1 MAEIAPWLIPE
12 TEQPP
17 ADSNIAPWLQSEEKP
32 GIAKDIAK
40 TAAPSVLR
48 GSLALISTP
57 RTISDMTGAGINW
70 LANKIAPQAVAD
82 VANKFHEWDGGE
94 TGKLLNN
101 AFPPYEKMKGDVEK
115 DITGPLYEAK
125 TTPGKVVQTGLEVAP
140 SLLAGGE
147 GALPTLVK
155 ALGAGVGSEG
165 AGTAAHAVS
174 DYLPTW
180 AEPVARGV
188 GGLLGGTFGPSTARR
203 AVTPLPMSAEQEAT
217 VAALKA
223 EHPDLNNAS
232 TAGQLTNSPRLMNLE
247 SRTSVGRDA
256 AKNQNEA
263 FTEGTMKKMGVDGL
277 ATPEN
282 IAKGNQIGKDIGD
295 IRRSNAIN
303 STEFPRL
310 NTEIS
315 QIVRKHTG
323 TVGKEDA
330 KTIADIQ
337 KEIKLGAANNPTVM
351 SMPGARYDYLRQKL
365 QTAIDGSGTGTEN
378 KAMSGIRSKL
388 DEAFHRSIPAEESA
402 RLKELEKQYVNYNVI
417 KNLPKES
424 GDVITPKELR
434 SGMKRQ
440 DVNTNKG
447 DLAPWANN
455 AEKVMVEHAPTPDKS
470 KVPPLVDLGL
480 ASLSGLLH
488 GGAAHHYGG
497 GAAGIMGLGEGS
509 VLGHLLAP
517 SVYHGIADV
526 GAHAVSNKASQAYL
540 KNQLL
545 MPGKA
550 STADLK
556 TLVKLLGSPEGQA
569 ALPSQ

>member
-1 MAEIAPWLIPE
+1 MAELSPWE
-12 TEQPP
+12 EAASVKP
-17 ADSNIAPWLQSEEKP
+17 AEVMPWEEAAKEEKP
-32 GIAKDIAK
+32 GIVKDMAK
-40 TAAPSVLR
+40 TVAPSLLR
-48 GSLALISTP
+48 GSLAAITTP
-57 RTISDMTGAGINW
+57 RTVSDMTGAGVNW
-70 LANKIAPQAVAD
+70 LANKVAPQSVAD
-82 VANKFHEWDGGE
+82 AANKFHNWDSGI
-94 TGKLLNN
+94 GK
-101 AFPPYEKMKGDVEK
+101 AFPSYEETKGDLEK
-115 DITGPLYEAK
+115 EVTGPLYEAK
-125 TTPGKVVQTGLEVAP
+125 RAPGKILQTGLEVAP

-147 GALPTLVK
+147 GALPTIVK
-155 ALGAGVGSEG
+155 ALGAGIGSEG
-165 AGTAAHAVS
+165 AGEAAHAAS
-174 DYLPTW
+174 DYLPSW
-180 AEPVARGV
+180 AEPVARGA
-188 GGLLGGTFGPSTARR
+188 GALLGGTFGPSTARR
-203 AVTPLPMSAEQEAT
+203 AVTPLPMSAEQTAT

-223 EHPDLNNAS
+223 DHPELVNAS
-232 TAGQLTNSPRLMNLE
+232 TAGQLTGSPKLMDME
-247 SRTSVGRDA
+247 SRTGLGRNA
-256 AKNQNEA
+256 ADKQNTA

-282 IAKGNQIGKDIGD
+282 IAKGTQIGKDIGD

-330 KTIADIQ
+330 KVIADIQ
-337 KEIKLGAANNPTVM
+337 KEIKMGAANNSTVM

-365 QTAIDGSGTGTEN
+365 QTSIEGAGTGTEN
-378 KAMSGIRSKL
+378 KAISDIRSKL
-388 DEAFHRSIPAEESA
+388 DEAFHRSIPADESA

-447 DLAPWANN
+447 ELAPWANN

-470 KVPPLVDLGL
+470 KVPPMVDLGL

-517 SVYHGIADV
+517 SIYHGVADI
-526 GAHAVSNKASQAYL
+526 GAHAVSNRASQAYL
-540 KNQLL
+540 KNQLWK
-545 MPGKA
+545 PGQA
-550 STADLK
+550 SSTDLS
-556 TLVKLLGSPEGQA
+556 TLVKLLASPEGQA
-569 ALPSQ
+569 ALPGQ